1 MNRHQSLTIKWFS
14 SRTLLKA
21 LAIMAI
27 LFLIGIAIL
36 TFLFR
41 NPPSRQQIEDMFGK
55 SPRQVLAYQIWNG
68 TPYML
73 FTYNAGSFQNLVHFD
88 RLERQGMGAN
98 WGWSGV
104 WYYMESTKEPASLGI
119 GHCTGELHILPPQCK
134 STDVFGQINDKRIT
148 TLEMEVNGKWQKFLV
163 SYPGF
168 AIRLENFNKEPMN
181 FKWLDN
187 QNNLIMKG
195 RQKPCKDNST
205 YGSRAC
211 AL

>member
-1 MNRHQSLTIKWFS
+1 
-14 SRTLLKA
+14 
-21 LAIMAI
+21 MAI
-27 LFLIGIAIL
+27 LFVIGIAIL

-41 NPPSRQQIEDMFGK
+41 NPPTRQQVEDIFER
-55 SPRQVLAYQIWNG
+55 SPLQILAYEVWNG

-73 FTYNAGSFQNLVHFD
+73 FIYHQNEVSFPNLIHFD
-88 RLERQGMGAN
+88 RLERQGRNAS

-104 WYYMESTKEPASLGI
+104 WYNMESTKEPASLGI

-134 STDVFGQINDKRIT
+134 STDVFGQINNKRIT
-148 TLEMEVNGKWQKFLV
+148 TLEMEVNGKWKRFPV

-168 AIRLENFNKEPMN
+168 AIRLENFNEKPTN

-187 QNNLIMKG
+187 QNNLIMEG

-205 YGSRAC
+205 YNSQAC